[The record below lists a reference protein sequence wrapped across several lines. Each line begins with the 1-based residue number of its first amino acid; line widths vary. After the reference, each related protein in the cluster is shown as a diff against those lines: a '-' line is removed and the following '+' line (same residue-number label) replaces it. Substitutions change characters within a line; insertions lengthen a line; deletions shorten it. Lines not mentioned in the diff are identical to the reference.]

1 MIVIGVFMK
10 TKKVALVLGGGGA
23 LGFAHIGV
31 IDILQKNNVPIDC
44 IVGTSMGA
52 VVGAGFAAGKSVQEL
67 TELSTSM
74 KMSKMYDFNV
84 NLKGLLSGSRITKFL
99 KPVYKY
105 ENIEDLPITF
115 VCNAVDLLTCT
126 THVFKSGNL
135 ITAVRSSMSVPAVFA
150 PVKYQGMT
158 LVDGGILDNMAC
170 DIAKNM
176 GYDVIIAVDVI
187 SKSVFDENVNSL
199 FGSVTQSLLIMQ
211 QQIQNLQTPNEPCD
225 VIITPDLKDHKQ
237 YVFHKESTED
247 IIEKGRLAT
256 IDAMPQILKVLS
268 KNGIKIKQTKKHE

>member
-1 MIVIGVFMK
+1 MK

-105 ENIEDLPITF
+105 ENI
-115 VCNAVDLLTCT
+115 
-126 THVFKSGNL
+126 
-135 ITAVRSSMSVPAVFA
+135 
-150 PVKYQGMT
+150 
-158 LVDGGILDNMAC
+158 
-170 DIAKNM
+170 
-176 GYDVIIAVDVI
+176 
-187 SKSVFDENVNSL
+187 
-199 FGSVTQSLLIMQ
+199 
-211 QQIQNLQTPNEPCD
+211 
-225 VIITPDLKDHKQ
+225 
-237 YVFHKESTED
+237 
-247 IIEKGRLAT
+247 
-256 IDAMPQILKVLS
+256 
-268 KNGIKIKQTKKHE
+268 